1 MTGVQ
6 TCALPILRSFEYHND
21 LLAESI
27 FDYAA
32 NEIKVLVYIDQIR
45 KHTINEEFSQSL
57 DPIICDE
64 EDHLEY
70 GPIFIGEELF
80 QQNKLVYRLKLKS
93 YFNEPFVKF
102 VPGHVQIILKE
113 YCKDH
118 NLDFD
123 VVTASMQ
130 TTQRHRNFVAQHLQL
145 LYKFGQAFTLIK
157 PETDFETAL
166 QEFGVLEQYQSLAQY

>member
-6 TCALPILRSFEYHND
+6 TCALPIY
-21 LLAESI
+21 
-27 FDYAA
+27 
-32 NEIKVLVYIDQIR
+32 EIKVLVYIDQIR
-45 KHTINEEFSQSL
+45 KHTTNEEFSRSL
-57 DPIICDE
+57 DPIISDE

-130 TTQRHRNFVAQHLQL
+130 TTQRHKDFVAQHLHL

-157 PETDFETAL
+157 PDTNFETAL
-166 QEFGVLEQYQSLAQY
+166 QEFGVLEQYQALAQY